1 LYEVEKRVGCCV
13 CGAWVLTDVSVCV
26 PGPGEE
32 GGEEE
37 VGVLSSDQ
45 EALLASYDELDKVKT
60 QCHAQ
65 VIVSLSKGLD
75 AEDRGVRSDRSK
87 EMLGA

>member
-1 LYEVEKRVGCCV
+1 MCRFV
-13 CGAWVLTDVSVCV
+13 A
-26 PGPGEE
+26 GPGEE

-65 VIVSLSKGLD
+65 VID
-75 AEDRGVRSDRSK
+75 
-87 EMLGA
+87 